1 MLARRGSAD
10 SAAKPR
16 VWRVRRE
23 DESRLP
29 HSAIHLHAFTR
40 HTAWPLRGRPVE
52 PLRAVCV

>member
-29 HSAIHLHAFTR
+29 IQRFISTPSLVTRPGRSAA
-40 HTAWPLRGRPVE
+40 GRSS
-52 PLRAVCV
+52 LCVLSV